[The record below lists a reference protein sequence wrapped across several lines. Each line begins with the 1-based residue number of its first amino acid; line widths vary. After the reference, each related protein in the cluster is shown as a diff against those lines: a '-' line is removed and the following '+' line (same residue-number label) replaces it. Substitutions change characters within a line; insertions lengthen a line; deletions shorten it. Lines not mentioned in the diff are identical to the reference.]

1 VVAAPRAATESLIRW
16 CSSALDVALFS
27 AGLFERLGAL
37 IPFDGAFLATVD
49 PATLL
54 YTRAFR
60 SGMPLE
66 ASPAFVRSELGDDDV
81 NQLRQLVR
89 MPTPIGWLDEATH
102 GDRAAARRYREAM
115 APFGL
120 GDELRV
126 ALLTEGTCWG
136 LLCLHLAQA
145 QHGFDAR
152 AAANLTALAPH
163 VARALRRALI
173 SERAMGAEMSTVMGT
188 VMGTVT
194 ADGPGVVLLAPD
206 GAVRSSTMA
215 GDRWFAELAELDG
228 SPAGEVPTV
237 VRSVVERV
245 KAAGPV
251 SAGAWARVRAP
262 SGAWLTVHAS
272 QLDDVDA
279 SVAVVVEP
287 TSPIALAPL
296 IIAAYALTP
305 RESEVTR
312 RLLAGLPRK
321 AIASELQISPHTVN
335 DHIKVVFDKTG
346 VSSAGQLREQIFHQR
361 LVAGPG

>member
-1 VVAAPRAATESLIRW
+1 VVAPRAASESLVRW
-16 CSSALDVALFS
+16 CASALDVSVFS

-60 SGMPLE
+60 SGLPLE
-66 ASPAFVRSELGDDDV
+66 ASPAFVRCELGEDDV

-89 MPTPIGWLDEATH
+89 MPSPIGWLDEATH

-115 APFGL
+115 APFGM

-126 ALLTEGTCWG
+126 ALMTEGTCWG

-145 QHGFDAR
+145 KNGFEAS
-152 AAANLTALAPH
+152 AAAALTALAPH
-163 VARALRRALI
+163 IARALRRALI
-173 SERAMGAEMSTVMGT
+173 SERAMGNLVS
-188 VMGTVT
+188 
-194 ADGPGVVLLAPD
+194 DGPGVVLLGPD
-206 GAVRSSTMA
+206 GVLRSSTVA

-228 SPAGEVPTV
+228 PASGQVPTV

-245 KAAGPV
+245 QAAG
-251 SAGAWARVRAP
+251 SMSGAAWARVRAP

-272 QLDDVDA
+272 QLDDRDA
-279 SVAVVVEP
+279 SVAVVIEP

-312 RLLAGLPRK
+312 RLIAGLPRK
-321 AIASELQISPHTVN
+321 TIASELRISPHTVN

-346 VSSAGQLREQIFHQR
+346 VSSAGQLREQIFFQ
-361 LVAGPG
+361 PPSP